1 MIASLSRAGINEA
14 KARRIIGE
22 FVTTI
27 VTIEATRCKLSG
39 FSGGELELKA
49 WLLPD
54 NLALVIHN
62 ELLESTF

>member
-14 KARRIIGE
+14 KAHRIIGE
-22 FVTTI
+22 FVII
-27 VTIEATRCKLSG
+27 VTIETTRCNSRVIRG
-39 FSGGELELKA
+39 DELELKT

-54 NLALVIHN
+54 DLTSIIHN